1 MFQKEVAEKI
11 SGKSYGR
18 LTIMTNYKLKVVNK
32 FDVSANCFFP
42 KPKVTST
49 VLNLTPILFKKFK
62 IKNIKNLEFITHSF
76 FQIKE
81 KWLKK
86 IF

>member
-32 FDVSANCFFP
+32 FDVSANCFF
-42 KPKVTST
+42 
-49 VLNLTPILFKKFK
+49 LNQKLLQQFLI
-62 IKNIKNLEFITHSF
+62 
-76 FQIKE
+76 
-81 KWLKK
+81 
-86 IF
+86 